1 MLMPVFSMNKLG
13 QTMCYNVLFS
23 RIILFNDLLLQLNVV
38 ILILFL
44 VHHLV
49 SILSTLSILAR
60 VPKNFGLGITEN
72 DYNTYAPLLHSTRL
86 SLLVNVL
93 HAVAMR
99 GVFNIVFKHLK
110 YITCSY
116 YSGFWFQRTFPERN
130 AHHKEGKPESPWT
143 LFNQSYTPI
152 RLTICFKFRVWEG
165 FELGV
170 GCVFFQ
176 TIFSVWWECLDI
188 LYLVIPMF

>member
-93 HAVAMR
+93 RAVAMR
-99 GVFNIVFKHLK
+99 VCLIS
-110 YITCSY
+110 CSN
-116 YSGFWFQRTFPERN
+116 T
-130 AHHKEGKPESPWT
+130 
-143 LFNQSYTPI
+143 
-152 RLTICFKFRVWEG
+152 
-165 FELGV
+165 
-170 GCVFFQ
+170 
-176 TIFSVWWECLDI
+176 
-188 LYLVIPMF
+188 